1 MDVDLDE
8 EVRTHL
14 EMLIEEHLRAGMS
27 HVEAARAARIELGG
41 IEQVKE
47 QVREQ
52 RIGNWLQSVLA
63 DCRFALR
70 QLRKSPAFTAVAVL
84 TLALGIGANTAIFSL
99 LDPLLLR
106 KLPVHNPDELVWVN
120 SAGTLGPAEVSEVE
134 TFELYRDKADV
145 FSSVLAFSRVAPYA
159 ATHDGRTSLATGEL
173 VSGNYFTALGVS
185 PIGGRFFD
193 ETDEHSR
200 AFVVL
205 SFDFWKREFD
215 SDPKAIGRV
224 VHFGDQADASRTGSS
239 AQYSYTVI
247 GIAPPGFFGTA
258 VGESPDF
265 YMPLGAT
272 DLPTQD
278 YWQTHGVTI
287 LARLKPGISMEQA
300 QAALEPLLQKAGTTS
315 TIPEI
320 ERKEFFDRVLL
331 TPASR
336 GLSAARTKFSLPAR
350 ILMMVVGF
358 LLLIACGNIAN
369 LSLARGMAR
378 RREITVRLALGAG
391 RWRVIRQLLTESV
404 LVAGAGTM
412 AGLAMGQWISR
423 LLLASLSTSQ
433 FPIVLSTALNW
444 RLLAFATALLGIT
457 VVVCGLTPALLAA
470 SGELADAL
478 KSQGSGTHISP
489 GQSRLNRALIVAQ
502 VALSTMLLAGSGLLL
517 RSLYNLE
524 TFDTGF
530 DRDKVLT
537 VTLNGYSASRTR
549 DQVANFYNQLLQ
561 RVNSL
566 PGVRSASYSSFAPVS
581 GKEIGVN
588 VTVEGYTLRPGEVA
602 NERFVGVSPGYF
614 ATMGIPFLAGRDFT
628 PADTRS
634 DSNSYQA
641 TTAAIVNRTM
651 ARRFFG
657 DGNPVG
663 KHIRFVEGNR
673 PPLEIVGVVA
683 DSKYNDLRESA
694 IDFFYIPGTH
704 GDLEIR
710 ANVPAETLALP
721 VQDAVRSLDSSVTVT
736 SIRTLRESIDESL
749 HSDRLIAALCG
760 IFSTLA
766 LVLTCVGL
774 YGVLASDVAR
784 RRNELGIRIAVGA
797 SPRDIFRLLV
807 GQGLRLTF
815 LGVALGLFAA
825 LASGSLLASLL
836 FGVRKT
842 DPLTFVAVSAVLLT
856 AAFLSCYLP
865 ARSAA
870 RVDPMVALRYE

>member
-1 MDVDLDE
+1 M
-8 EVRTHL
+8 
-14 EMLIEEHLRAGMS
+14 
-27 HVEAARAARIELGG
+27 
-41 IEQVKE
+41 
-47 QVREQ
+47 
-52 RIGNWLQSVLA
+52 
-63 DCRFALR
+63 
-70 QLRKSPAFTAVAVL
+70 
-84 TLALGIGANTAIFSL
+84 
-99 LDPLLLR
+99 
-106 KLPVHNPDELVWVN
+106 
-120 SAGTLGPAEVSEVE
+120 
-134 TFELYRDKADV
+134 
-145 FSSVLAFSRVAPYA
+145 
-159 ATHDGRTSLATGEL
+159 
-173 VSGNYFTALGVS
+173 
-185 PIGGRFFD
+185 
-193 ETDEHSR
+193 
-200 AFVVL
+200 
-205 SFDFWKREFD
+205 
-215 SDPKAIGRV
+215 
-224 VHFGDQADASRTGSS
+224 
-239 AQYSYTVI
+239 
-247 GIAPPGFFGTA
+247 
-258 VGESPDF
+258 
-265 YMPLGAT
+265 
-272 DLPTQD
+272 
-278 YWQTHGVTI
+278 TI
-287 LARLKPGISMEQA
+287 LARLKSGISMEQA

-336 GLSAARTKFSLPAR
+336 GLSAARAKFSLPAR
-350 ILMMVVGF
+350 ILMMVVGL

-378 RREITVRLALGAG
+378 KREITVRLALGAG

-444 RLLAFATALLGIT
+444 RLLRFATALLGIA
-457 VVVCGLTPALLAA
+457 VVVCGLTPALFAA

-478 KSQGSGTHISP
+478 KSQGTGAHISP
-489 GQSRLNRALIVAQ
+489 GQSRFNRALIVAQ
-502 VALSTMLLAGSGLLL
+502 VGLSTMLLAGAGLLL

-524 TFDTGF
+524 TFDAGF

-537 VTLNGYSASRTR
+537 VALNGYSASRTR
-549 DQVANFYNQLLQ
+549 DQVANFYKQLLE
-561 RVNSL
+561 RVKSL
-566 PGVRSASYSSFAPVS
+566 PGVRSASYSGFAPIS

-588 VTVEGYTLRPGEVA
+588 VTVEGYTLHPGEVA

-614 ATMGIPFLAGRDFT
+614 ETMGIPILAGRDFT

-721 VQDAVRSLDSSVTVT
+721 VQDVVRSLDSSVTVT

-760 IFSTLA
+760 IFSMLA
-766 LVLTCVGL
+766 LALTCVGL

-784 RRNELGIRIAVGA
+784 RRHELGIRIAVGA
-797 SPRDIFRLLV
+797 SPRNIFQLLV
-807 GQGLRLTF
+807 RQGLRLTF

-825 LASGSLLASLL
+825 FASGSLLASLL

-856 AAFLSCYLP
+856 AAFLSCYLTGTTRRAHRP
-865 ARSAA
+865 HIRA
-870 RVDPMVALRYE
+870 ALRVMATDHWNNGTGGGIMLRSR